1 MVKVSVIVPVYNVEK
16 YLRKCIDSIVNQ
28 TLEDIEI
35 ICIND
40 GSTDSSL
47 DILQSYAKNDTR
59 IKVISQENN
68 GLGFARNVGLKHAT
82 GDYIY
87 FMDSDDYIEL
97 NALELA
103 YNNIVS
109 NSADML
115 IFKYI
120 FCRTDSRFTVERF
133 EIDKLFPDVDF
144 NNFTVNY
151 ESIKNQVLFGSSP
164 PWNKLF
170 KRDFLNEY
178 EDLVFPVGIAYEDLI
193 FHVKTLL
200 RASKIS
206 ILPEYLYYYKKD
218 NSSSI
223 SNNAKNHMEIYKNID
238 MIKEFLIE
246 EGFMEEFKLH
256 FDTLKIEQI
265 MYHLTPP
272 FNEEFYLKATEEIKC
287 IERFD
292 RDLVEKKNYEKYIL
306 FNSTNSLND
315 FIKCYYQ
322 NEIIRLNNWINDLNK
337 ENNHLN
343 KENKKLKEILN
354 NLNNENE
361 NLNSNSRK
369 LTKPLRSTLN
379 FFKR

>member
-1 MVKVSVIVPVYNVEK
+1 
-16 YLRKCIDSIVNQ
+16 
-28 TLEDIEI
+28 
-35 ICIND
+35 
-40 GSTDSSL
+40 
-47 DILQSYAKNDTR
+47 
-59 IKVISQENN
+59 
-68 GLGFARNVGLKHAT
+68 
-82 GDYIY
+82 
-87 FMDSDDYIEL
+87 
-97 NALELA
+97 
-103 YNNIVS
+103 
-109 NSADML
+109 
-115 IFKYI
+115 
-120 FCRTDSRFTVERF
+120 
-133 EIDKLFPDVDF
+133 
-144 NNFTVNY
+144 
-151 ESIKNQVLFGSSP
+151 
-164 PWNKLF
+164 
-170 KRDFLNEY
+170 
-178 EDLVFPVGIAYEDLI
+178 
-193 FHVKTLL
+193 
-200 RASKIS
+200 
-206 ILPEYLYYYKKD
+206 
-218 NSSSI
+218 
-223 SNNAKNHMEIYKNID
+223 MEIYKNID

-272 FNEEFYLKATEEIKC
+272 FNEEFYLKATEELKD

-322 NEIIRLNNWINDLNK
+322 NEINRLNNWINDLKK
-337 ENNHLN
+337 ENSQLN